1 MEDRA
6 TKLIEMP
13 FDASGEARFW
23 RGFTH
28 RVQEVIRAIEGHV
41 TQAQLSKLREWMS
54 SDVQP
59 WGLESEFVEPPPA
72 PDLGE

>member
-1 MEDRA
+1 MEDRV

-13 FDASGEARFW
+13 FDASGEARFR

-28 RVQEVIRAIEGHV
+28 GAQEVIRAIEGHM

-59 WGLESEFVEPPPA
+59 WALESGFVEPPPA